1 MGSGTKAHYIFDMS
15 RSIVLTCCI
24 FHNFLCR
31 VDNDQTLVDEVDKEL
46 MDRQNDRSTTQDLND
61 DYREDTNLRHMIA

>member
-1 MGSGTKAHYIFDMS
+1 
-15 RSIVLTCCI
+15 
-24 FHNFLCR
+24 